1 MQLELQCCRCAYHST
16 VYQHPRTSQIWNQ
29 LTEEGP
35 WFALG
40 DGQTFEDRISATL
53 IADDETRC
61 PECGGRLAVSE
72 ESLAEA
78 SRELL
83 TQW

>member
-1 MQLELQCCRCAYHST
+1 MQLEFQCCRCAYHST
-16 VYQHPRTSQIWNQ
+16 VYQNPRTSQIWDR

-35 WFALG
+35 WYALG
-40 DGQTFEDRISATL
+40 DGQTLEDRISATL
-53 IADDETRC
+53 TADDETRC

-72 ESLAEA
+72 DSLVAA